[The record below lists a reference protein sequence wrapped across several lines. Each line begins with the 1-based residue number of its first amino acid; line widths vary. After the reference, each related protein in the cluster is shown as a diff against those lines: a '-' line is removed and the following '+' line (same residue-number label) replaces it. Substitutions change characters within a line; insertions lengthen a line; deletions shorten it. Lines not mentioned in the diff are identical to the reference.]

1 MLMSIVDKFKQ
12 MTTKKKIILGSVS
25 AFVIV
30 AAVVA
35 FIMIRSYLNSGYVAT
50 TMRLLRVEGTVSIE
64 DSEGNSKPVID
75 NIRFESGDALTTGSD
90 GLASVGLDDTKIVTL
105 QNDSRA
111 EFTKKG
117 KKLELKLTKGAV
129 FFEVT
134 EKLDDDESFEIKTST
149 MVVGIR
155 GTSGYVFYD
164 EDGREALIITDG
176 KVQVIATNPDTM
188 ESKTTEVLG
197 GQMVKVYLYDEDRE
211 EGSVDFFLDN
221 LEEDE
226 VPAFTLQMLAE
237 NPDLLDKVCADTGW
251 DRETILALVEAMN
264 SGDVE
269 EQTLTPTAT
278 PTLSP
283 TKKPT
288 VTPSDTPTPSPT
300 RAPNTTPTNTPT
312 PTEAPEASPSV
323 SPSPSPSEEPSP
335 SVSPSVSPSNSPTTS
350 PTVSPSETP
359 SPSPDPSVS
368 PSTSPTAT
376 PTNTNTPTP
385 KPTNTDTPT
394 PTPTMPDFNGVPD
407 EDTEIPEGFEPD
419 ADFWG
424 KTYDNHN
431 VYIISGQPPE
441 EEGSDEMYFKGFID
455 GEWKPLKLESDDEH
469 MEFSYTT
476 SEGETYVYFQYFFSS
491 TDEPLESTT

>member
-1 MLMSIVDKFKQ
+1 MSIVDKFKQ
-12 MTTKKKIILGSVS
+12 MTTKKKILLGSVS

-149 MVVGIR
+149 MGVGIR

-164 EDGREALIITDG
+164 EDGREAVIITDG
-176 KVQVIATNPDTM
+176 KVEVIATNPDTL
-188 ESKTTEVLG
+188 ETKTTEVLG
-197 GQMVKVYLYDEDRE
+197 GQKVKVYLYPEDRD

-226 VPAFTLQMLAE
+226 IPAFTLQMLVE
-237 NPDLLDKVCADTGW
+237 DPDLLDRVCADTGW
-251 DRETILALVEAMN
+251 DRQTILDLVDKLNNTDPDNIE
-264 SGDVE
+264 D
-269 EQTLTPTAT
+269 QTLTPT
-278 PTLSP
+278 PP
-283 TKKPT
+283 
-288 VTPSDTPTPSPT
+288 PSDTPTPTTKPTVTDTPTPT
-300 RAPNTTPTNTPT
+300 RAPGTTATSTPTPVPEDTATPTPSPAPEADATETPTPSPTPESGVTNTPTPANTNTPTPSPSVTNTPTPSPTPSVTNTPT
-312 PTEAPEASPSV
+312 PTS
-323 SPSPSPSEEPSP
+323 
-335 SVSPSVSPSNSPTTS
+335 
-350 PTVSPSETP
+350 
-359 SPSPDPSVS
+359 
-368 PSTSPTAT
+368 
-376 PTNTNTPTP
+376 TNTPTP
-385 KPTNTDTPT
+385 TVTNTPT
-394 PTPTMPDFNGVPD
+394 PTPSTVPDFNQEPGD
-407 EDTEIPEGFEPD
+407 DEIPEGYESEMWGEYYD
-419 ADFWG
+419 ADDG
-424 KTYDNHN
+424 TGEHP
-431 VYIISGQPPE
+431 VYIITDGERYLGYIDGRWQ
-441 EEGSDEMYFKGFID
+441 DLEMYVD
-455 GEWKPLKLESDDEH
+455 GDEDYA
-469 MEFSYTT
+469 EYRYVVD
-476 SEGETYVYFQYFFSS
+476 GYTYVYYRI
-491 TDEPLESTT
+491 